1 MRFVNLET
9 KIKMVYRNGL
19 EHRLMHI
26 SLSHKLETSYLALI
40 SMLINDRSP
49 KTQESR
55 CLDDI
60 INSHGRQN

>member
-1 MRFVNLET
+1 
-9 KIKMVYRNGL
+9 MVYRNGL